1 MAAYTYQFIYL
12 GKLADMDT
20 NENNVIPE
28 NYASTLNGKTFGSAT
43 DPAFSHSTQ
52 VTLNDP
58 NNDGSVKFDH
68 TSSNAN
74 ESMSYTLNGN
84 NYTVRPDSLVLV
96 RNATVTQAIG
106 GGATRTITV
115 TIRLVQDNSGNLFLM
130 PPKAVG
136 AYTGEDQLAAYPIVS
151 VSVPS
156 SGANYEVYP
165 GGNPNSTYV
174 GIASARDDLPF
185 KDGYV
190 DGTANG
196 ELITSGYIDA
206 DGDRVDA
213 NDAILPGMSGNQ
225 DWIRAGDGNDTVYAL
240 AGADIVQG
248 GAGNDILYGY
258 GPTGTDDNAADTLL
272 GEAGA
277 DTLYGGGGNDSL
289 DGGADNDRLDGGI
302 GNDILLGGAGND
314 VLLGGAGADSML
326 GGDGADSMLGGA
338 DNDTLIGGLGND
350 TLDGGD
356 GADSLSGDDG
366 SDTLIGGAGNDTLLG
381 GLGTDSLLGGLGDD
395 SMDGGINADTLFGDA
410 GADTLLGGDGDDS
423 LDGGADNDF
432 LSGGV
437 GADTLLGS
445 DGNDTLEG
453 LTGTDYLDGGL
464 GDDSLDG
471 GALNDTLDG
480 GLGFDTLLGGDG
492 DDSLSGGSGN
502 DNLDGGIGND
512 ILLGG
517 DGLDSMVGGDGNDT
531 MDGGIGADTLVGGEG
546 DDSMVGGAQGD
557 NMSGGA
563 GNDTLSGGTEGDIL
577 DGGDGN
583 DSLSGGNDNDTM
595 TGGAGADRLDGDSG
609 ADRLD
614 GGAGNDTLNGGA
626 DNDNILGGD
635 GDDSLVGGAGTDT
648 LDGGT
653 GRDYLNGGTGI
664 DRLTGG
670 DGFDTF
676 AASDGQDTIFDFN
689 TATGQNIA
697 NNNQSDNDF
706 IDLGGYYNENNLA
719 LINAARA
726 ASGQPPYGNPLA
738 WMRGDQADGVLNDLQ
753 GQTINGTTLP
763 SYSVSIQNGGAAVA
777 GSALTWDNTNVLCF
791 GADAMIRTDA
801 GEVLAGSLSVGD
813 LVETRDAGLQ
823 AIRWIGTRT
832 LTAAELE
839 ENPKLRPIRIRK
851 GALGSGLPKADLIV
865 SPQHRMLV
873 RSMIAQKMFGTTEVL
888 VAAKQLCQ
896 IHGIDVA
903 EDLTDVTYVHFLFDD
918 HQIVLANGAE
928 AESLHTG
935 IEALKS
941 VGPAAVAEIFAIFP
955 ELQDGSVRPTARV
968 LTSGRLGRKLV
979 VRHAQNDKPLV
990 S

>member
-12 GKLADMDT
+12 GKIADMDT
-20 NENNVIPE
+20 IENNVTPE
-28 NYASTLNGKTFGSAT
+28 NYASALNGKTFGSAT

-52 VTLNDP
+52 VTLNDA
-58 NNDGSVKFDH
+58 NNDGTISFDH
-68 TSSNAN
+68 TSSNTS
-74 ESMSYTLNGN
+74 ETMSYTLNGS
-84 NYTVRPDSLVLV
+84 NYTARPDSIVLV

-115 TIRLVQDNSGNLFLM
+115 TIRLVQDANGNLFLM

-151 VSVPS
+151 VSVPA

-165 GGNPNSTYV
+165 GGNTNSYYA
-174 GIASARDDLPF
+174 GIAANRDDLPF

-196 ELITSGYIDA
+196 DLIASGYIDA

-213 NDAILPGMSGNQ
+213 SDAILPGMTGNQ

-240 AGADIVQG
+240 AGADVVQG

-289 DGGADNDRLDGGI
+289 DGGADNDRLDGGT
-302 GNDILLGGAGND
+302 GNDTLLGGSGDD

-326 GGDGADSMLGGA
+326 GGDGADSMLGGG

-366 SDTLIGGAGNDTLLG
+366 FDTLIGGAGNDTLLG
-381 GLGTDSLLGGLGDD
+381 GLGADSLLGGIGDD
-395 SMDGGINADTLFGDA
+395 LLDGGINADTLFGDV

-437 GADTLLGS
+437 GTDTLLGS

-453 LTGTDYLDGGL
+453 LTGTDYLDGGA
-464 GDDSLDG
+464 GDDSLSG
-471 GALNDTLDG
+471 GAHNDTLEG

-502 DNLDGGIGND
+502 DVMDGGIGND

-531 MDGGIGADTLVGGEG
+531 LDGGIGNDTLIGGDG
-546 DDSMVGGAQGD
+546 DDSMVGGAAGD
-557 NMSGGA
+557 SLVGGI
-563 GNDTLSGGTEGDIL
+563 GNDTLIGGTEGDAL

-583 DSLSGGNDNDTM
+583 DSLSGGNDNDTLS
-595 TGGAGADRLDGDSG
+595 GGAGADRLDGDSG
-609 ADRLD
+609 NDRLD
-614 GGAGNDTLNGGA
+614 GGDGNDTLNGGA
-626 DNDNILGGD
+626 DNDSLLGGA

-653 GRDYLNGGTGI
+653 GGDLLNGGTGI

-670 DGFDTF
+670 EGFDTF
-676 AASDGQDTIFDFN
+676 VASAGADTILDFN
-689 TATGQNIA
+689 TGTGQNIS
-697 NNNQSDNDF
+697 NGTQTDNDF
-706 IDLGGYYNENNLA
+706 IDLGGYYNETNLA

-726 ASGQPPYGNPLA
+726 ASGQPTYGNPLA
-738 WMRGDQADGVLNDLQ
+738 WLRGDQADGVLNDLQ
-753 GQTINGTTLP
+753 GQTINGVTLP
-763 SYSVSIQNGGAAVA
+763 SYTVSIQNGGSAVA
-777 GSALTWDNTNVLCF
+777 GSQLTWDNTNVLCF
-791 GADAMIRTDA
+791 GADAMISTDTGVMAA
-801 GEVLAGSLSVGD
+801 GDLSVGD
-813 LVETRDAGLQ
+813 LVQTRDAGLQ

-839 ENPKLRPIRIRK
+839 ANPKLRPIRIRK
-851 GALGSGLPKADLIV
+851 GALGSGLPQADLIV

-873 RSMIAQKMFGTTEVL
+873 RSKIAQKMFGAMEVL

-896 IHGIDVA
+896 IHGIDTT
-903 EDLTDVTYVHFLFDD
+903 EDMTEVTYVHFLFDD

-935 IEALKS
+935 EEALKS
-941 VGPAAVAEIFAIFP
+941 VGPAAAEEIFAIFP
-955 ELQDGSVRPTARV
+955 ELREGTPRPAARV